1 MPKVQ
6 VINMNGENISEVELN
21 EEIFDIEVNEHA
33 VYLVVKNILANKRQ
47 RDKEC

>member
-21 EEIFDIEVNEHA
+21 EEILEKW
-33 VYLVVKNILANKRQ
+33 LTKLLQ
-47 RDKEC
+47 L